1 MALSQARPRRK
12 QTGARYKDYRKKKQY
27 ELGREPSFTKLGKKR
42 SQVLRVMGANRK
54 FRVLSADT
62 ANLFDPKTK
71 SFKQVKI
78 KTITDNPANRH
89 FIRRN
94 IMTKG
99 SVIDTELGKAR
110 ITSRPGQD
118 GAINAV
124 LIS

>member
-12 QTGARYKDYRKKKQY
+12 QTGATYKDYRKKRQH

-42 SQVLRVMGANRK
+42 IQVIRTMGANRK
-54 FRVLSADT
+54 LRLLSADT
-62 ANLFDPKTK
+62 ANLFDPKSK

-78 KTITDNPANRH
+78 KTITENPANRH

-99 SVIDTELGKAR
+99 SVIETDKGKAR

-118 GAINAV
+118 GTINAV